1 LIIPAAQFYLDGIMP
16 GLKAYTEAVAR
27 VLRSIP
33 RARVATY
40 GQVAAAAGF
49 PRAARAVAS
58 ALRAGPKGMPW
69 QRVVGSGGRILL
81 RGEAGMEQRMR
92 LEAEGVEFRG
102 RSIAKAYLMRKL
114 PGVKASRRPAK
125 SA

>member
-1 LIIPAAQFYLDGIMP
+1 MPA
-16 GLKAYTEAVAR
+16 LKAYTEAVAR
-27 VLRSIP
+27 VVRSIP

-81 RGEAGMEQRMR
+81 RGEAGLEQRMR

-102 RSIAKAYLMRKL
+102 RSIAKAYLLRKL
-114 PGVKASRRPAK
+114 PRVKAAPRRAAK
-125 SA
+125 SP